1 MFGDVSAE
9 IVAHEMSIMLSGSTL
24 VLEHYG
30 ALIEGI
36 ELAGYL
42 DAYIKILNIRFI
54 LVYIYKIF
62 NRRLV
67 SLSVLSAEFEMVE
80 PELIENGNPVIQIE
94 NGRHILLQL
103 VAERFH
109 PNSTD
114 LGGEREDAKRINII
128 AGPNSSGKSVYLKVM
143 FFLCY

>member
-42 DAYIKILNIRFI
+42 DA
-54 LVYIYKIF
+54 
-62 NRRLV
+62 
-67 SLSVLSAEFEMVE
+67 
-80 PELIENGNPVIQIE
+80 
-94 NGRHILLQL
+94 
-103 VAERFH
+103 
-109 PNSTD
+109 
-114 LGGEREDAKRINII
+114 
-128 AGPNSSGKSVYLKVM
+128 
-143 FFLCY
+143 